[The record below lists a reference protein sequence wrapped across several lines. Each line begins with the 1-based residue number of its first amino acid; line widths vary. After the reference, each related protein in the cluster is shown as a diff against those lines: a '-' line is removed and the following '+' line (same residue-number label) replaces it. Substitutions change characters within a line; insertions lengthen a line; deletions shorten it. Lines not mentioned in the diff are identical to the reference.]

1 MAAHERQVRAV
12 QRHAEFEH
20 WQELNRQMLSLAFVH
35 RDEFP
40 DVVAPAAP
48 APEGVDEEAVYG
60 RHERDELASISFWR
74 RSQRREAKAAARD
87 AAAAGVAEERAK
99 REQERV
105 AVQRR
110 LDDEWQRL
118 MRNDHELVL
127 AAIEVAFE
135 DNEMSAAPI
144 DVEGDGASLLMK
156 IASPSELI
164 PEREVTTTPSGKPTH
179 KRRPK
184 GSVNALYAEILAS
197 HALATVKEAFAVAP
211 GLQHVR
217 LLVVRG
223 DRLGGGLQLIPLY
236 AGAFDRGA
244 LPRTDGK
251 DFNVLGFIEAHGDI
265 RYKGQAQEVAPL
277 ATKGDPELRHT
288 VDLLARQLDW
298 KPAP

>member
-1 MAAHERQVRAV
+1 MAAYERQVRAA
-12 QRHAEFEH
+12 QRQAEFEH
-20 WQELNRQMLSLAFVH
+20 WQGLNRQMLSLAFVH

-40 DVVAPAAP
+40 DVVAPV
-48 APEGVDEEAVYG
+48 APEPERVDEDAVYG

-74 RSQRREAKAAARD
+74 RSQRREARAVARD
-87 AAAAGVAEERAK
+87 AASAEIAEERAK

-118 MRNDHELVL
+118 VRNDHGVVL
-127 AAIEVAFE
+127 AAIESAFE

-144 DVEGDGASLLMK
+144 DVEGNGASLLMK

-217 LLVVRG
+217 LLVIRG
-223 DRLGGGLQLIPLY
+223 DRLGGGLIPLY

-244 LPRTDGK
+244 LPRTDEE
-251 DFNVLGFIEAHGDI
+251 DLNVLGFLEAHGDM

-277 ATKGDPELRHT
+277 ATKGDPELRRT